1 MLTHQKTKPFV
12 CIEQGCSKSYCDYR
26 SLRRHYEVQ
35 HGLCILKEAP
45 PEEEACGSSPHA
57 HEVASQPAPASLWS
71 LAPPE
76 APSPS
81 SLLPSRDLLR
91 CIVSSIAHQKVPSPG
106 PAPGGPSDSREGRNT
121 ACSCLPASGS
131 SFCGPASTPAAPGAL
146 GTEVPEE
153 DRKSVV

>member
-12 CIEQGCSKSYCDYR
+12 CTEQGCSKSYCDYR

-45 PEEEACGSSPHA
+45 LEEEACRNSPHA

-71 LAPPE
+71 LVPPE

-81 SLLPSRDLLR
+81 SLLPNRDLLR
-91 CIVSSIAHQKVPSPG
+91 CIMSSIVQQKI
-106 PAPGGPSDSREGRNT
+106 DH
-121 ACSCLPASGS
+121 
-131 SFCGPASTPAAPGAL
+131 
-146 GTEVPEE
+146 
-153 DRKSVV
+153 D